1 MTLVFNVSALAFL
14 DEAPAALFVFDL
26 DLVMKHASPKLGA
39 VPARMSRPPSK
50 IPTIDSLFGGL
61 PVYDS
66 NNGINGLE
74 ND

>member
-1 MTLVFNVSALAFL
+1 
-14 DEAPAALFVFDL
+14 
-26 DLVMKHASPKLGA
+26 MKHASPKLGA

-66 NNGINGLE
+66 NNGINGLG